1 MSIVIFGDIFSFP
14 EGGAATNRVYTYAK
28 GFTENG
34 IKTHVICFGNDYV
47 KTSRGVID
55 GIKYYYPFGQDRR
68 SQYFIIRNWKKI
80 LKYFRT
86 YSLIRK
92 INKEDKVTAINS
104 WSNSFSTHLFAWFLS
119 RVFGMKMIIECSEHP
134 LRFYQ
139 EGSFREKKGALKVY
153 LESHLCDGVFCI
165 SNYLVDFYRERKIS
179 DKKLLLVPS
188 TVDPSRFEKT
198 GEKPFLKPYIGY
210 FGSLTFKRDSVD
222 LLIKAFALFNRC
234 HPEVHLVIGGFG
246 TADQKQKIKDLI
258 AQLKVG
264 PNATVLD
271 LLPREEIT
279 RYITHADALVMVRG
293 KDLESDASYPS
304 KLTEFLSTGNPVLT
318 VTVGEISSYLS
329 DGVHAFLVE
338 PGEPDRMAD
347 KLSYIFNNYSLAK
360 EVGRHGKEL
369 ASGVFNYN
377 FQSKRMIGFI
387 NSLISG

>member
-34 IKTHVICFGNDYV
+34 IKTHVICFANDYV
-47 KTSRGVID
+47 KTGRGVID
-55 GIKYYYPFGQDRR
+55 GINYYYPFGQDRR
-68 SQYFIIRNWKKI
+68 SQYFIVRNWKKI

-92 INKEDKVTAINS
+92 INKEDKITAINS

-119 RVFGMKMIIECSEHP
+119 KVFGMKMIIECSEHP

-139 EGSFREKKGALKVY
+139 EGSFRKKNGALKFY

-222 LLIKAFALFNRC
+222 VLIKAFALFNRC

-246 TADQKQKIKDLI
+246 TADQKQKIKELI
-258 AQLKVG
+258 AQLKVD
-264 PNATVLD
+264 PNARVLD

-279 RYITHADALVMVRG
+279 RYITHADALVMVRA

-304 KLTEFLSTGNPVLT
+304 KLTEFLSTGNPVVT
-318 VTVGEISSYLS
+318 VAVGEISSYLS

-338 PGEPDRMAD
+338 PGEPDKMAD

-360 EVGRHGKEL
+360 EVGLHGKEL

-377 FQSKRMIGFI
+377 FQSKRMIDFI